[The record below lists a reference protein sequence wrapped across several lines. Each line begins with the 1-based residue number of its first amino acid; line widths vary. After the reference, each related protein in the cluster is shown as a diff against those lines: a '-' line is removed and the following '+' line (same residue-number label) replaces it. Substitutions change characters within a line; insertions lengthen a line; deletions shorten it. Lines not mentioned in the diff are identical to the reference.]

1 MKLIIVE
8 SPTKS
13 KTIEKFLGSPYK
25 IESSYGHVKDL
36 PKKKLGVDP
45 ENNFKA
51 DYIVPPKAKDNIG
64 KLKKA
69 VQKSGEVILAT
80 DEDREGEAIAY
91 HLSEVLDLD
100 QAKRIVFH
108 EITKKAIK
116 EALLSPRKI
125 NMDLVEAQQARRIL
139 DRLVGYK
146 LSPLLWKKIMR
157 GLSAGRVQSAAVL
170 LIAEREKEIEKFKPE
185 EYWTIETLLAKKKEF
200 KALLI
205 EKNNKKISKIKNSQ
219 EAKKITEDL
228 KKLDYKVEEVKK
240 KEIKRN
246 PLPPFTTSTL
256 QQEAWNKMRFSA
268 KATMITAQ
276 TLYEK
281 GYITYHRTDSFN
293 LSKSSQETA
302 KKLIIKDFGEKYWPG
317 YPRNYKTKSKS
328 AQEAHEAIRPTSPKK
343 RPGDSKLNSRQNNL
357 YKLIW
362 QRFVASQMSQARFD
376 SSRVNIKAGD
386 YTLRASGQTLKFDGF
401 LKVYP
406 LKTKETKLPSLEK
419 GDQLKLKE
427 VAPLQ
432 HFTQPPAR
440 YNEAS
445 LVKTL
450 EKEGIGRPS
459 TYALIIDTIQRR
471 NYVRKNEEKRFEPTE
486 IGKKVNDLLVRH
498 FPAVVNLK
506 FTAEMEKKL
515 DKIAQGKAKWTDVL
529 KRFYQPFIKN
539 LKNKEKEITKV
550 DLTEK
555 VKEKCPECGAPLL
568 IRWGR
573 FGRFYACSN
582 FPNCKYTRS
591 LEKPKLGVKCPKCKK
606 GELIEKRTGKGKIF
620 YACNQYPQCDYALW
634 DKPTGEKCPRCK
646 SLLVKKG
653 KSISC
658 SKKDCNYKK
667 KK

>member
-13 KTIEKFLGSPYK
+13 KTIEKFLGSSYK

-51 DYIVPPKAKDNIG
+51 DYIVPQKAEDNLK

-91 HLSEVLDLD
+91 HLSEVLGLEE
-100 QAKRIVFH
+100 AKRIVFH

-157 GLSAGRVQSAAVL
+157 GLSAGRVQSVAVR
-170 LIAEREKEIEKFKPE
+170 LIAEKEKEIEKFKPE
-185 EYWTIETLLAKKKEF
+185 EYWTIEALLVKKNKF

-205 EKNNKKISKIKNSQ
+205 EQNDKKIPKIKKGK
-219 EAKKITEDL
+219 EAKKIVEDL
-228 KKLDYKVEEVKK
+228 KKLDYKVTEVKK
-240 KEIKRN
+240 REIKRN

-302 KKLIIKDFGEKYWPG
+302 KNLIIKDFGKKYWPG

-328 AQEAHEAIRPTSPKK
+328 AQEAHEAIRPTSPEKK
-343 RPGDSKLNSRQNNL
+343 PDDLKLNSRQNNL

-362 QRFVASQMSQARFD
+362 QRFISSQMSQAHFD
-376 SSRVNIKAGD
+376 SSQVNIKAGD

-406 LKTKETKLPSLEK
+406 LKTKETKLPPLEK
-419 GDQLKLKE
+419 GDELKLKE
-427 VAPLQ
+427 ITPLQ

-459 TYALIIDTIQRR
+459 TYALIIDTIQKR
-471 NYVRKNEEKRFEPTE
+471 NYVRKNEEKRFEPTK
-486 IGKKVNDLLVRH
+486 IGKKVNDLLVKH
-498 FPAVVNLK
+498 FPAIVNLK

-515 DKIAQGKAKWTDVL
+515 DKIAQGKQNGLISL
-529 KRFYQPFIKN
+529 KDS
-539 LKNKEKEITKV
+539 TS
-550 DLTEK
+550 
-555 VKEKCPECGAPLL
+555 PLL
-568 IRWGR
+568 
-573 FGRFYACSN
+573 
-582 FPNCKYTRS
+582 KT
-591 LEKPKLGVKCPKCKK
+591 
-606 GELIEKRTGKGKIF
+606 
-620 YACNQYPQCDYALW
+620 
-634 DKPTGEKCPRCK
+634 
-646 SLLVKKG
+646 
-653 KSISC
+653 
-658 SKKDCNYKK
+658 
-667 KK
+667 